1 MKMITYLL
9 SFHPSKIINIRK
21 RVCINLEN
29 FQFSP
34 IIFSVK
40 GKGKLEKKK
49 KQDRKNDYISVELPS
64 ILDGEYKKE
73 GKFTLRKLP
82 IFQLCHSGKG
92 KGTVKKNKKENK
104 KTEWQGNDYVND
116 YMSFDLQAI
125 ENGEFAPMVKK

>member
-1 MKMITYLL
+1 MMTYLL
-9 SFHPSKIINIRK
+9 SFHPSKIRNIRK
-21 RVCINLEN
+21 KVYINLEN
-29 FQFSP
+29 FQFSH
-34 IIFSVK
+34 IVFSMK

-49 KQDRKNDYISVELPS
+49 EPDRKNDYISVELPS
-64 ILDGEYKKE
+64 VLNGEYKKE

-104 KTEWQGNDYVND
+104 KNPEWQGNDYVND